1 MGFFMKPYSNDLR
14 QRALKLIEG
23 GMKQIKVAKLFGV
36 TVQTLCKWWK
46 LYKINNISEPIKP
59 VFIRTLKVDR
69 DVLLR
74 FVEQNPNK
82 TLKEIGQEFGCSHN
96 AIFKI
101 LKKLNIIYK
110 KTLLVRGETGRFE
123 RRISKNIKSNSQ
135 RKSHLS

>member
-1 MGFFMKPYSNDLR
+1 MSFFMKPYSLDLR

-82 TLKEIGQEFGCSHN
+82 TLKEIGQEFGCSNN

-101 LKKLNIIYK
+101 LKKLNITYK
-110 KTLLVRGETGRFE
+110 KNASCT
-123 RRISKNIKSNSQ
+123 RRDGKI
-135 RKSHLS
+135 

>member
-1 MGFFMKPYSNDLR
+1 MGFFMKQYSNDLR

-123 RRISKNIKSNSQ
+123 RRIPKNPDQ
-135 RKSHLS
+135 H